1 MVGLKSPLSATYQTV
16 IAATVTVF
24 VKSKELPKQ
33 KKVTNCLVVS
43 GEMCTFA
50 ADKRKKR
57 VKMTSLNLINSLIII
72 RLRKAAGSD
81 GVCV

>member
-1 MVGLKSPLSATYQTV
+1 M
-16 IAATVTVF
+16 
-24 VKSKELPKQ
+24 
-33 KKVTNCLVVS
+33 VVS